1 MIEATTR
8 CNKVMDNVD
17 DKIDN
22 KDNFPVSAHNDS
34 DSDHEDH
41 EDHQVLEL
49 DGDSDSL
56 DEGVGDISSDGD
68 HHDSPCFGE
77 KNGMSNNNINSGDPA
92 ITKSDESYE
101 KVSDLTENIDPQTYL
116 HTTYNSPTTSPVK
129 ERIPSRF

>member
-1 MIEATTR
+1 MVSDEMIEATTR
-8 CNKVMDNVD
+8 CNKVMDNVED
-17 DKIDN
+17 KAVERDFSSCSDEFCRSITGNTFKIDN

-41 EDHQVLEL
+41 QVLDL

-77 KNGMSNNNINSGDPA
+77 K
-92 ITKSDESYE
+92 KWH
-101 KVSDLTENIDPQTYL
+101 V
-116 HTTYNSPTTSPVK
+116 
-129 ERIPSRF
+129 